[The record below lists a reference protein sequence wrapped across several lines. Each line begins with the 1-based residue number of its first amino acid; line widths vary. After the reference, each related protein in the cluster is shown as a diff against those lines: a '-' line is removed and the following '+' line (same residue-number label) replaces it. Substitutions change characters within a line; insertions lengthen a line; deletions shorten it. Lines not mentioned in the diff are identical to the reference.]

1 METISVALQPL
12 WIRQM
17 DTILAIEVKVYFFK
31 PIPLSLPSMS

>member
-17 DTILAIEVKVYFFK
+17 DSILATEVKVHFFK
-31 PIPLSLPSMS
+31 PIQASLPSMS